1 MKERRRLRMQLFEA
15 VAKNDHHSVRSLL
28 YATLET
34 LGSKML
40 LEMLIHKMYSSPTL
54 WLWSFAFTTY
64 NPLHVACRLGDVEM
78 VELLL
83 NNGFNANLLDKI
95 AGEPL
100 TLRQIFEMCRGR
112 PANITNIVASPLHV
126 AVMHGHTNVIDVL
139 TRPGYEGNSLCMEE
153 LAFAK
158 EVQVP
163 VVAISCGKMNLS
175 EELQVYLFTRQ
186 IIPFGDAIDM
196 KERILAA
203 KDAILQSSVF
213 LVVLSEQS
221 VKTELVSDQLAFA
234 EDKGKLIVPVYY
246 SKRPDLLDSTLR
258 QLLEQE
264 RGALVFGNDLSFG
277 RGFEELME
285 ELWTVIQDLESA
297 NTPVASL
304 QAVASDSRLHIS
316 PGTQAAARLFLQKSR
331 AKAASAESRAT
342 MT

>member
-1 MKERRRLRMQLFEA
+1 
-15 VAKNDHHSVRSLL
+15 
-28 YATLET
+28 
-34 LGSKML
+34 
-40 LEMLIHKMYSSPTL
+40 
-54 WLWSFAFTTY
+54 
-64 NPLHVACRLGDVEM
+64 
-78 VELLL
+78 
-83 NNGFNANLLDKI
+83 
-95 AGEPL
+95 
-100 TLRQIFEMCRGR
+100 
-112 PANITNIVASPLHV
+112 
-126 AVMHGHTNVIDVL
+126 
-139 TRPGYEGNSLCMEE
+139 MEE

-186 IIPFGDAIDM
+186 IVPFGDAIVSAEANSCRGGMMTFSIDEGEFKSSLQSLIDGLRDEVELHRKIAYRIEDDYDESGDDWEAELPRLRRHRIPVKVDSMSHMSSM

-285 ELWTVIQDLESA
+285 ELWLAVE
-297 NTPVASL
+297 ASKEPDRRKECPD
-304 QAVASDSRLHIS
+304 DSFIIFTATS
-316 PGTQAAARLFLQKSR
+316 PHW
-331 AKAASAESRAT
+331 
-342 MT
+342 